1 MQLSQERKDE
11 VLKAIAELII
21 AGLKDGSIVED
32 DLFPIANF
40 VLEKI
45 DTLATEEQ
53 MVVFLSELAQKWP
66 VFSKIYSHEKGKVL
80 EHTENLAAQNV
91 MDLAKEGKI
100 DEAVD
105 LAKSV
110 TAPEVP
116 VVAEVP
122 QIQQ

>member
-11 VLKAIAELII
+11 VLKEIADLII
-21 AGLKDGSIVED
+21 AGLKDGTILED

-53 MVVFLSELAQKWP
+53 MVVFLSELVQKWP
-66 VFSKIYSHEKGKVL
+66 VFLKIHAHEKGKVL
-80 EHTENLAAQNV
+80 EQTENIAAQNV

-100 DEAVD
+100 DQAVD

-110 TAPEVP
+110 TGV
-116 VVAEVP
+116 
-122 QIQQ
+122 QQQ

>member
-1 MQLSQERKDE
+1 MQLSQERKDG
-11 VLKAIAELII
+11 VLKEIADLII
-21 AGLKDGSIVED
+21 AGLKDGSILED
-32 DLFPIANF
+32 DLFPIASF

-45 DTLATEEQ
+45 DVLATEEQ

-66 VFSKIYSHEKGKVL
+66 VFSKIHTHEKGKVL
-80 EHTENLAAQNV
+80 EHTENIAAQNV

-116 VVAEVP
+116 QVQQP
-122 QIQQ
+122 QQV